1 MRKSLALITTLLI
14 CVSAFAQTDSSE
26 FRVKSF
32 RKLDWD
38 VDARVNYP
46 MMDQN
51 NKKAALIKVVT
62 TIPGFDFDVGVMGV
76 VEVKKEI
83 GELWVYVPENVRAI
97 TIRHPEF
104 GVIRNYRFEIPI
116 ESASVYE
123 LTLETPKKEQE
134 KVVIVKDSIVYI
146 TLPPEEK
153 TKVKKERKP
162 FEIIAAPYIAYPVCK
177 AFCLAHF
184 GLIAAYGGEKYG
196 VNTKIAIYDT
206 GDWKRIGANIG
217 GNIKCGKRTRFLAG
231 VGYCTEYEY
240 EETDPNSGDFI
251 LANGVEMNA
260 GAIMNFGPV
269 AVYAGASTFAF
280 KHYYAEVGVG
290 VRLKMRTGK
299 KK

>member
-1 MRKSLALITTLLI
+1 MRKSLAFIVTLLI

-62 TIPGFDFDVGVMGV
+62 TISGFDFDVGVMGV

-123 LTLETPKKEQE
+123 LTLETPKKERE

-153 TKVKKERKP
+153 PKVKKEQRP
-162 FEIIAAPYIAYPVCK
+162 YEIILAPSLGFPLSSEA
-177 AFCLAHF
+177 LGHF
-184 GLIAAYGGEKYG
+184 GFIAAYGKEKYG
-196 VNTKIAIYDT
+196 INAQTDFFFASDR
-206 GDWKRIGANIG
+206 KRIGITIG
-217 GNIKCGKRTRFLAG
+217 GNIKCGKRTRLLSG
-231 VGYCTEYEY
+231 IGYCHEYDYFFDTKESMA
-240 EETDPNSGDFI
+240 TGIDI
-251 LANGVEMNA
+251 NA
-260 GAIMNFGPV
+260 GALMAFGPI
-269 AVYAGASTFAF
+269 AVYVGARTVAF
-280 KHYYAEVGVG
+280 KYYYAEVGVG

-299 KK
+299 KR